1 MHSIKIVAIA
11 TAVMCTSILPAGA
24 QQYSSLSGPLLD
36 QLRGHIVW
44 RESSAPANEGKD
56 LLTAEMSTLRQGQ
69 QRTTHLV
76 GDWGDGLL
84 TVVGFCEAACGDL
97 DLVITDAATG
107 AEIASDVRTDSRP
120 VITFRPEAARSYNV
134 VARMYNCSTSD
145 GCYFVTASFF
155 RLD

>member
-1 MHSIKIVAIA
+1 MRSLKTVAAAAAIVCAA
-11 TAVMCTSILPAGA
+11 ILPASA
-24 QQYSSLSGPLLD
+24 QQYSALSGPLLD

-44 RESSAPANEGKD
+44 RESSAPSNEGKD

-76 GDWGDGLL
+76 ADWGDGLM

-97 DLVITDAATG
+97 DLVITDADTG
-107 AEIASDVRTDSRP
+107 AEIASDVATNSTP
-120 VITFRPEAARSYNV
+120 SITFRPDATRDYNV
-134 VARMYNCSTSD
+134 VARMYNCSTTD

>member
-1 MHSIKIVAIA
+1 MRSLNLVAVAAAI
-11 TAVMCTSILPAGA
+11 MCAAILPASA
-24 QQYSSLSGPLLD
+24 QQYSALSGPLLD

-44 RESSAPANEGKD
+44 RESSAPPNEGKD

-69 QRTTHLV
+69 ERTTHLV

-107 AEIASDVRTDSRP
+107 AEIASDVSTDSRP
-120 VITFRPEAARSYNV
+120 SLTFRPDASRDYNL

-155 RLD
+155 RIE

>member
-1 MHSIKIVAIA
+1 MRSFKFVAVVAALIGA
-11 TAVMCTSILPAGA
+11 AILPASA
-24 QQYSSLSGPLLD
+24 QQYSALSGPLLD
-36 QLRGHIVW
+36 QLRSHIVW
-44 RESSAPANEGKD
+44 RESSAPASEGKD

-76 GDWGDGLL
+76 ADWGDGVM

-97 DLVITDAATG
+97 DLVVTDVATG
-107 AEIASDVRTDSRP
+107 AEVVTDVSTDSAP
-120 VITFRPEAARSYNV
+120 IVTFRPDASRDYNI
-134 VARMYNCSTSD
+134 VARMYNCSTPD